1 MSKKQNNNET
11 KRSVDDLNS
20 IFIQNEKRNP
30 SLYVDVPYVDEI
42 NIIPREDTSKNG
54 YGFRLKK
61 KDELTKA
68 QTNNKS
74 LMIDFEI
81 DVLLNRSRNALIN
94 SVKNFNKSVAL
105 KAAIKNS

>member
-1 MSKKQNNNET
+1 MAKKNNSDNN

-20 IFIQNEKRNP
+20 AFINNEKRNP

-61 KDELTKA
+61 KEELTKA
-68 QTNNKS
+68 QTKNKS

-94 SVKNFNKSVAL
+94 SVKNYNKSVAL

>member
-1 MSKKQNNNET
+1 MAKNNSDNN

-105 KAAIKNS
+105 KAAIKKS